1 MKDRRTLDLE
11 FARFVIEASYRGFE
25 KIVPEFRNNYEAKV
39 EQYYQQELEL
49 LGIKVPDIG
58 EPQVFDSLSYAMFKV
73 FGEKISK
80 LNERMRVTEII
91 GRLLYNEIKGKTSLR
106 VSGNSKDLSIMKEGL
121 EKIIDYFKG
130 VGYVE
135 DAEIIWEVDASA
147 GLEKGKGTFYYL
159 MNDPVILTSAQRL
172 YREMGFAQ
180 HFSSRV
186 IEAFF
191 NELGVDAKEDKSFDP
206 TQYDAEKV
214 IEKWTMV
221 CKKNITNKYSP

>member
-1 MKDRRTLDLE
+1 MKGRRTLDLE
-11 FARFVIEASYRGFE
+11 FARSVIEASYKGFE

-39 EQYYQQELEL
+39 KQYYQQELAL
-49 LGIKVPDIG
+49 LGIEVLDIE

-80 LNERMRVTEII
+80 PNERMRVTEII
-91 GRLLYNEIKGKTSLR
+91 GRLLYDEIKEKTSLR
-106 VSGNSKDLSIMKEGL
+106 GSGNPKDLSILKEGL

-135 DAEIIWEVDASA
+135 DAEIIWEVDDSVW
-147 GLEKGKGTFYYL
+147 LEKGKGTFYYL
-159 MNDPVILTSAQRL
+159 MNDPVILPSAQRL

-186 IEAFF
+186 IEVFF
-191 NELGVDAKEDKSFDP
+191 SKFKVDAKEDKNFDP
-206 TQYDAEKV
+206 TQYDEEKV
-214 IEKWTMV
+214 VEKWTMV
-221 CKKNITNKYSP
+221 SRTK